1 MITNTYLLVTTVY
14 LALRRQSLTE
24 SLQYVEMHGIKK
36 TCTVLSVDA
45 AFSLT
50 LILVK
55 YGSKVCTCQEEWSFY
70 ERLKNR
76 RKMQKAK
83 YNWELGEIC
92 LRSMYLNEYILL
104 KFIELYTYI
113 ALAACL
119 SNVKD
124 HLLKQFQK

>member
-1 MITNTYLLVTTVY
+1 MEF
-14 LALRRQSLTE
+14 LRETE
-24 SLQYVEMHGIKK
+24 KQGE
-36 TCTVLSVDA
+36 
-45 AFSLT
+45 
-50 LILVK
+50 
-55 YGSKVCTCQEEWSFY
+55 
-70 ERLKNR
+70 
-76 RKMQKAK
+76 KMQKAK

-124 HLLKQFQK
+124 HLLKQFQE

>member
-1 MITNTYLLVTTVY
+1 MITNTYLLVTTVH
-14 LALRRQSLTE
+14 LTLRRQSLTE
-24 SLQYVEMHGIKK
+24 SLQYVEMHGIKN
-36 TCTVLSVDA
+36 TCTVLAVDA

-50 LILVK
+50 LILTK

-70 ERLKNR
+70 KRLKD
-76 RKMQKAK
+76 RKKTQKAK

-104 KFIELYTYI
+104 KSIELYTYI
-113 ALAACL
+113 SLAACL

-124 HLLKQFQK
+124 HVLKQFQE